1 MSISNTINDKVVPVV
16 MKFVNLKA
24 VQALKDGMLYTLPL
38 NVIGSMFLL
47 VAAFPLEAFTNFCAS
62 TFGPNWNDPLYK
74 VQNGTMSIMAL
85 VAVMGMAYVYAKNEG
100 VEPFSAAVLS
110 LSTFLIVTN
119 DYVEFT
125 PEGSTEV
132 FKVGAVIPRDWMG
145 GKGMITAIIVS
156 IIVAWAYSLMI
167 KKNVTIKMPE
177 GVPQGVVNGFSAMIP
192 AAVIFFAA
200 DVVYGI
206 FKFGF
211 NTSLVEAIYK
221 IVQQPLQMASDS
233 PFGAFLIAFFVPFL
247 WFFGIH
253 GGVTVG
259 GMVGSL
265 LTPNTADNAALQAAG
280 TLDLAHGAHIVTQ
293 QFYDNFIN
301 LAGSGQTLGL
311 TMAMLFLAK
320 SAQYKQLGKLAI
332 TPNLFN
338 INEPILF
345 GTPIV
350 LNPIM
355 GVPFILVPV
364 VNALLLY
371 FTIYFG
377 IIPPMGGQLPP
388 WTVPPVL
395 SGLILGGWKYAVMQF
410 VVIALGAVIYFPFFK
425 KVDAMAYADE
435 LAAQKAHEDAG
446 VQA

>member
-1 MSISNTINDKVVPVV
+1 MSLSNTMNDKVVPIV

-47 VAAFPLEAFTNFCAS
+47 IACFPLEAFTNFCANV
-62 TFGPNWNDPLYK
+62 FGPSWNDPLFK

-110 LSTFLIVTN
+110 LS
-119 DYVEFT
+119 
-125 PEGSTEV
+125 
-132 FKVGAVIPRDWMG
+132 
-145 GKGMITAIIVS
+145 
-156 IIVAWAYSLMI
+156 
-167 KKNVTIKMPE
+167 
-177 GVPQGVVNGFSAMIP
+177 
-192 AAVIFFAA
+192 
-200 DVVYGI
+200 
-206 FKFGF
+206 
-211 NTSLVEAIYK
+211 
-221 IVQQPLQMASDS
+221 
-233 PFGAFLIAFFVPFL
+233 AFVIAFFVPFL

-265 LTPNTADNAALQAAG
+265 LTPNTAENAALQAAG
-280 TLDLAHGAHIVTQ
+280 TLDIAHGAHIVTQ

-311 TMAMLFLAK
+311 TIAMLLLAK
-320 SAQYKQLGKLAI
+320 SAQYRQLGRLAI

-338 INEPILF
+338 INEPVLF

-364 VNALLLY
+364 INALLLY
-371 FTIYFG
+371 FTIYFE

-395 SGLILGGWKYAVMQF
+395 SGLIIGGWKYAVMQF
-410 VVIALGAVIYFPFFK
+410 VVILIGGLIYFPFFK

>member
-1 MSISNTINDKVVPVV
+1 MSINQTLNEKVVPVV
-16 MKFVNLKA
+16 MKFVNLKG

-38 NVIGSMFLL
+38 NIIGSMFLL
-47 VAAFPLEAFTNFCAS
+47 IASFPLKSFTDFCAS
-62 TFGPNWNDPLYK
+62 VFGQSWNDPLIK
-74 VQNGTMSIMAL
+74 VQNSTMSIMAL

-110 LSTFLIVTN
+110 LSTFLIITN
-119 DYVEFT
+119 DWVT
-125 PEGSTEV
+125 PKDTDILV
-132 FKVGAVIPRDWMG
+132 KDVIPRDWLG

-156 IIVAWAYSLMI
+156 LIVAWAYSLMI
-167 KKNVTIKMPE
+167 KKDMRIKMPE
-177 GVPQGVVNGFSAMIP
+177 GVPDGVVNGFSALIP
-192 AAVIFFAA
+192 AAIIFIAA
-200 DVVYGI
+200 DVVYAV

-211 NTSLVEAIYK
+211 HTSLVEAIYK
-221 IVQQPLQMASDS
+221 LVQQPLQMASDS
-233 PFGAFLIAFFVPFL
+233 AFGAVIIAFFVPFL

-265 LTPNTADNAALQAAG
+265 LTPNTADNGVLQAAG

-293 QFYDNFIN
+293 QFYDNFVN

-311 TMAMLFLAK
+311 TVAMLFFAK

-364 VNALLLY
+364 INALIYY
-371 FTIYFG
+371 FAVYSEIV
-377 IIPPMGGQLPP
+377 PPMGAQLPP

-395 SGLILGGWKYAVMQF
+395 SGLIIGGWKYALLQL
-410 VVIALGAVIYFPFFK
+410 VVIVVGGLIYFPFFK

-435 LAAQKAHEDAG
+435 VKAANASAG
-446 VQA
+446 VEA

>member
-1 MSISNTINDKVVPVV
+1 MSVTNVMNEKVVPLV

-24 VQALKDGMLYTLPL
+24 VQALKDGMLFTLPL
-38 NVIGSMFLL
+38 NIIGSMFLL
-47 VAAFPLEAFTNFCAS
+47 IAAFPLTAFTDFCAN
-62 TFGPNWNDPLYK
+62 TFGPSWNDPLYK
-74 VQNGTMSIMAL
+74 VQNSTMSIMAL

-119 DYVEFT
+119 DWIEFT
-125 PEGSTEV
+125 PEGSTEAFQV
-132 FKVGAVIPRDWMG
+132 SGVLPRDWLG
-145 GKGMITAIIVS
+145 GKGMITAILVS
-156 IIVAWAYSLMI
+156 LIVAWAYSLMI
-167 KKNVTIKMPE
+167 KKDIRIKMPE
-177 GVPQGVVNGFSAMIP
+177 GVPDGVVNGFSALVP
-192 AAVIFFAA
+192 AAVIFIAA
-200 DVVYGI
+200 DVVYGV

-211 NTSLVEAIYK
+211 NSSLVESIYK
-221 IVQQPLQMASDS
+221 FVQQPLQLATDS
-233 PFGAFLIAFFVPFL
+233 AFGAVLIAFFVPFL

-265 LTPNTADNAALQAAG
+265 LTPNTAENAALQAAG
-280 TLDLAHGAHIVTQ
+280 TLDLAHGAHIITQ
-293 QFYDNFIN
+293 QFYDNFVN

-311 TMAMLFLAK
+311 TIAMLFLAK

-338 INEPILF
+338 INEPVLF

-355 GVPFILVPV
+355 GVPFVLAPV
-364 VNALLLY
+364 VNALIFY
-371 FTIYFG
+371 FAVKTQIV
-377 IIPPMGGQLPP
+377 PPMGGQLPP

-395 SGLILGGWKYAVMQF
+395 SGLIIGGWKYALLQL
-410 VVIALGAVIYFPFFK
+410 VVIIVGALIYLPFFK

-435 LAAQKAHEDAG
+435 LAAAKASGTG

>member
-1 MSISNTINDKVVPVV
+1 MSVSNTLNEKVVPVV
-16 MKFVNLKA
+16 MKFVNLKG

-47 VAAFPLEAFTNFCAS
+47 IACFPLEAFTNFCAN
-62 TFGPNWNDPLYK
+62 TFGPSWNDPLFK
-74 VQNGTMSIMAL
+74 VQGGTMSVMAL

-110 LSTFLIVTN
+110 LSAFLIVN
-119 DYVEFT
+119 DNWVMFT
-125 PEGSTEV
+125 PEGATEAV
-132 FKVGAVIPRDWMG
+132 QVGGAIPVDWMG

-156 IIVAWAYSLMI
+156 LVVASIYCAML
-167 KKNVTIKMPE
+167 KKDIRIKMPE
-177 GVPQGVVNGFSAMIP
+177 GVPDGVVNGFSSLIP
-192 AAVIFFAA
+192 AAVIFTGAC
-200 DVVYGI
+200 VVYAV

-211 NTSLVEAIYK
+211 NSSFVECIYK
-221 IVQQPLQMASDS
+221 VVQQPLQMASDS
-233 PFGAFLIAFFVPFL
+233 PFGAFVIAFFVPFL

-265 LTPNTADNAALQAAG
+265 LTPNTAENAALQAAG
-280 TLDLAHGAHIVTQ
+280 QLDLAHGAHIVTQ

-338 INEPILF
+338 INEPVLF

-377 IIPPMGGQLPP
+377 ILPPMGGQLPP

-395 SGLILGGWKYAVMQF
+395 SGLIIGGWKYAVMQF

-425 KVDAMAYADE
+425 KADAMAYADE
-435 LAAQKAHEDAG
+435 LKMNASNG

>member
-1 MSISNTINDKVVPVV
+1 MSVSNTLNEKVVPVV
-16 MKFVNLKA
+16 MKFVNLKG

-47 VAAFPLEAFTNFCAS
+47 IAAFPLQAFTDFCTN
-62 TFGPNWNDPLYK
+62 TFGPSWNDPLYK

-100 VEPFSAAVLS
+100 VEPFSSAVLS
-110 LSTFLIVTN
+110 LSSFLIVTN
-119 DYVEFT
+119 DWVEFT

-132 FKVGAVIPRDWMG
+132 FQVGSVIPRDWMG

-156 IIVAWAYSLMI
+156 LVVGWAYSTMI
-167 KKNVTIKMPE
+167 KKDITIKMPE
-177 GVPQGVVNGFSAMIP
+177 GVPAGVVNGFSAMIP
-192 AAVIFFAA
+192 AAVIFLVS
-200 DVVYGI
+200 DIVYGV

-211 NTSLVEAIYK
+211 NSSFVEIIYK

-233 PFGAFLIAFFVPFL
+233 PFGAFIIAFFVPFL

-311 TMAMLFLAK
+311 TIAMLLLAK
-320 SAQYKQLGKLAI
+320 SAQYKQLGRLAI

-364 VNALLLY
+364 INALLLY

-395 SGLILGGWKYAVMQF
+395 SGLIIGGWKYAVMQF
-410 VVIALGAVIYFPFFK
+410 VVIVLGGLIYFPFFK

-435 LAAQKAHEDAG
+435 LAAQKAHGDS